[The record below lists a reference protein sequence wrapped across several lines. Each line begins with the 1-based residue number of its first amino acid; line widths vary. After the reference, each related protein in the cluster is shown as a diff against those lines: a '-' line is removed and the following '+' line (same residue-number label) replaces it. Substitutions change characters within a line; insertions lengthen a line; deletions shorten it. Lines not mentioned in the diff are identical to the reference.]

1 MKALLKKLKSFSD
14 PVRKQSVS
22 RCIITHHGSHM
33 NPYLTPKSYYFFFSF
48 FSFLPFLHKLCSWP
62 FEWIY
67 KIYFWPTF
75 LLLLLRL
82 SPRNLAEPKDL
93 GARQRRPPK
102 CCVSEQTFPSP
113 TPSLLQFLCH
123 PGQEQALKG
132 RSLISL
138 TRQRLNLT
146 KTAASGGPQEQARTF
161 WIFRE
166 ENKLTS
172 PAWSSVYAKLAGR
185 DLQLWAETRFG
196 FCRFGCPWKPIMG
209 QKILINAKT
218 QMNSR
223 IGRKDDMINSKIVFV
238 QRWCRESVSKNE

>member
-1 MKALLKKLKSFSD
+1 MVHTWTPTS
-14 PVRKQSVS
+14 PQ
-22 RCIITHHGSHM
+22 
-33 NPYLTPKSYYFFFSF
+33 NLTISF
-48 FSFLPFLHKLCSWP
+48 FPSSLFFLFLHKLCSWP

-102 CCVSEQTFPSP
+102 CCVSEQTFPSL

-123 PGQEQALKG
+123 SGQEQALKG
-132 RSLISL
+132 RSLMSL

-166 ENKLTS
+166 ENKLTC

-196 FCRFGCPWKPIMG
+196 LLPLEANNGTKNINKCKDTNELKDRKKG
-209 QKILINAKT
+209 QH
-218 QMNSR
+218 
-223 IGRKDDMINSKIVFV
+223 G
-238 QRWCRESVSKNE
+238 

>member
-1 MKALLKKLKSFSD
+1 MVHTWTPTS
-14 PVRKQSVS
+14 PQ
-22 RCIITHHGSHM
+22 
-33 NPYLTPKSYYFFFSF
+33 NLTISF
-48 FSFLPFLHKLCSWP
+48 FPSSLFFLFLHKLCSWP

-102 CCVSEQTFPSP
+102 CCVSEQTFPSL

-123 PGQEQALKG
+123 SGQEQALKG
-132 RSLISL
+132 RSLMSL

-166 ENKLTS
+166 ENKLTC

-185 DLQLWAETRFG
+185 DLQPWAETRFG
-196 FCRFGCPWKPIMG
+196 LLPLEADNGTKNINKCKDTNELKDRKKG
-209 QKILINAKT
+209 QH
-218 QMNSR
+218 
-223 IGRKDDMINSKIVFV
+223 G
-238 QRWCRESVSKNE
+238 